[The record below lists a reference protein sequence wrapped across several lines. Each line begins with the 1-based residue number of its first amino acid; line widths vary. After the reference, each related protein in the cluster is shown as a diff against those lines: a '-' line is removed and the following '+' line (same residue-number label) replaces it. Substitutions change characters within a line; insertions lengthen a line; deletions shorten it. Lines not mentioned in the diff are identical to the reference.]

1 MCSAH
6 HHRSSPTINKQL
18 LIERVDIYCV
28 SRINKEVR
36 INRMN
41 LLKAT
46 NPYDNEAFAE
56 TYSGGDADY
65 PMALP
70 PRSPV
75 RAPLM
80 IA

>member
-46 NPYDNEAFAE
+46 NPYDNDVFAE
-56 TYSGGDADY
+56 K
-65 PMALP
+65 
-70 PRSPV
+70 
-75 RAPLM
+75 
-80 IA
+80 